1 MQQIHWSYLVV
12 PYRPEARGLAEQW
25 GSLLECS
32 EVTSSNM
39 THVGV
44 GPELL
49 GMVFVSN
56 STVSPT
62 PRNYRSQNQ
71 CGSRSGP
78 SHSWI
83 CTIFCFLFPKQWAL
97 PVRGPN
103 SHQGRTVLG
112 NTVTS
117 ALNRKL
123 WLPPGPFM
131 LLMWGAPNSQKGHSI
146 LHYHTSQGHSSW

>member
-71 CGSRSGP
+71 CGSGSGP

-83 CTIFCFLFPKQWAL
+83 CTIFASCSQ
-97 PVRGPN
+97 N
-103 SHQGRTVLG
+103 SGLCQLEVLVP
-112 NTVTS
+112 TK
-117 ALNRKL
+117 AEL
-123 WLPPGPFM
+123 
-131 LLMWGAPNSQKGHSI
+131 
-146 LHYHTSQGHSSW
+146 Y